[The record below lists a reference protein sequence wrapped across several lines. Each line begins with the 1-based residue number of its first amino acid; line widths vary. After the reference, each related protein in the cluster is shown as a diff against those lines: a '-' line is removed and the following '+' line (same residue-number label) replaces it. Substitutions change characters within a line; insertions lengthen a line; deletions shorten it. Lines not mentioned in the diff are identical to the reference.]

1 MITLP
6 WDKLL
11 QMAIQLSNTQI
22 SLQSNYLFENQS
34 KYFSALFIPINSIP
48 CLDCFKYKPFPNLA
62 VKSEYK

>member
-34 KYFSALFIPINSIP
+34 KYFSALFVPINSQFHAP
-48 CLDCFKYKPFPNLA
+48 TVLFTTKFPNLA
-62 VKSEYK
+62 VK